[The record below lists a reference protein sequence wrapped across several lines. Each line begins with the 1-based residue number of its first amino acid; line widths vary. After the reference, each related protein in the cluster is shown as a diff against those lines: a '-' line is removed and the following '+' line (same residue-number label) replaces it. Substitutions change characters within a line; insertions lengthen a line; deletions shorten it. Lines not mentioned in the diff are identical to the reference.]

1 MTLELII
8 FIASILFGSVIF
20 WRESQG
26 NGVYRF
32 FNKIMNSK
40 ELQMKATDKKGF
52 VYQQSFLLRL
62 VFITTL
68 FLIGIVITRFLI
80 PIDLATISLFA
91 SMIFG
96 TLVGTYV
103 AGFIF
108 KSSAVI
114 EEQSESLE
122 DKFQDVIEKGKDFI
136 EDLQIKDT
144 KEIEE
149 VEVKKEAPKENEKSA
164 SLFLQAGAFS
174 DRVSAQRLQ
183 QKLVNQL
190 GVDTQIQ
197 HSEGNLFRV
206 WIGPYE
212 NQQQRQQ
219 VRQTIADAGFDRPM
233 PVSP

>member
-8 FIASILFGSVIF
+8 FIASILFGAVIF

-40 ELQMKATDKKGF
+40 ELQMKPENKKGF
-52 VYQQSFLLRL
+52 VYQQSFFLRL
-62 VFITTL
+62 VFIVGF
-68 FLIGIVITRFLI
+68 FLIGILITRILI

-108 KSSAVI
+108 KSSEVI

-136 EDLQIKDT
+136 EDLQTKDA
-144 KEIEE
+144 KEVE
-149 VEVKKEAPKENEKSA
+149 VEVKKEAPKADEKSA
-164 SLFLQAGAFS
+164 
-174 DRVSAQRLQ
+174 RERL
-183 QKLVNQL
+183 KDKGLL
-190 GVDTQIQ
+190 
-197 HSEGNLFRV
+197 
-206 WIGPYE
+206 
-212 NQQQRQQ
+212 
-219 VRQTIADAGFDRPM
+219 
-233 PVSP
+233 